1 MSKLPLTAVVF
12 ITGSWDGSNG
22 AAGSLLGIPVG
33 AGVVEMD
40 RPGCLSSRRLSL
52 SRLCAPRLNVVV
64 ICILLDSAPLIR
76 SLML

>member
-1 MSKLPLTAVVF
+1 MALLFFV
-12 ITGSWDGSNG
+12 TGSWDGSNG

-40 RPGCLSSRRLSL
+40 RACCLSSRRLPL
-52 SRLCAPRLNVVV
+52 SRLSAPRLNVAV